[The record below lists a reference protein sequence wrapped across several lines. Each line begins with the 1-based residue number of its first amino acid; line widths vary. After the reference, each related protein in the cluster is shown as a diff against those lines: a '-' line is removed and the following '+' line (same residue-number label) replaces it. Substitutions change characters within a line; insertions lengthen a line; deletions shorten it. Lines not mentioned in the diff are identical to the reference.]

1 MEKSPEAFRTISEV
15 ADFLDTPAHV
25 LRFWESR
32 FPQIRPVKRAG
43 GRRYYRPSDVAL
55 LAGIKKLL
63 HDDGLTIRG
72 VQKILREHGIR
83 HVAALGSGDDPSLLP
98 AVDADTV
105 LPPDFTMIDRLTR
118 TAAPEATQ
126 SAQIISLETALGRGE
141 AARSAEPELP
151 WPEAVED
158 GPAAGTEG
166 QPWPHDPNGPQSG
179 DAVVEEAPFVAV
191 EEATD
196 DAPEAVIID
205 ASPAAVPGPVEEAV
219 ADPAPDGTEPSPEG
233 ADMVADESGS
243 EITAPAEQIAEPVAP
258 ESAGAEAPARVDTAP
273 AAPTVEDVTV
283 AALLRRADAAHL
295 APVRGELE
303 ALRDRLILLR
313 SRVAEAARRRAK

>member
-98 AVDADTV
+98 AVEAEAV
-105 LPPDFTMIDRLTR
+105 LPPDFTMTDRFGN
-118 TAAPEATQ
+118 APAPEATQ
-126 SAQIISLETALGRGE
+126 TAQIISLETALGRGE
-141 AARSAEPELP
+141 AARVAEPELP
-151 WPEAVED
+151 WPEAED
-158 GPAAGTEG
+158 DLPAARSDGA
-166 QPWPHDPNGPQSG
+166 PWPQDPNEPPVVEE
-179 DAVVEEAPFVAV
+179 VVEEAPFLAV
-191 EEATD
+191 EEAE
-196 DAPEAVIID
+196 EAAFAD
-205 ASPAAVPGPVEEAV
+205 EGADPAAPVEEPVDALSSEPVPEAGEIPDEV
-219 ADPAPDGTEPSPEG
+219 ATDAPPPPQEISAGGEAESPPSEEPSQQD
-233 ADMVADESGS
+233 A
-243 EITAPAEQIAEPVAP
+243 APP
-258 ESAGAEAPARVDTAP
+258 AP
-273 AAPTVEDVTV
+273 AAQEVTV
-283 AALLRRADAAHL
+283 AALLRRADAAQL
-295 APVRGELE
+295 APVQDELK
-303 ALRDRLILLR
+303 ALRDRLVLLR
-313 SRVAEAARRRAK
+313 SRVADAARRRAK